1 MNVKK
6 EEKKSSKKLNEM
18 YFELKFKLAK
28 CWLWNIKIY
37 VCFSKK
43 TNKKKKTLAV
53 GQDFKVT

>member
-6 EEKKSSKKLNEM
+6 KKKSSKKLNEM

-43 TNKKKKTLAV
+43 KKPKKKKLAA